1 MTPQENQALQTLL
14 SQLTQVKG
22 ITKDPQAD
30 AMIADAVARQ
40 PDAAYL
46 LVQRSMIMDQALNAA
61 KTQIS
66 DLQQQLQ
73 HAQPQNA
80 NKSFLD
86 ANSWGNTGAGM
97 ERSVAGTNTGA
108 ATERSVTGA
117 EIPANMPRQNAVPAP
132 NTVPAPNAARAA
144 SPGFLGGGAGS
155 MLGTMAATAAGV
167 AGGAFLFQGIG
178 NLLGNH
184 PLQGASEQLDKTQAA
199 PANAAE
205 NDASAQNS
213 DTASNNDMQPADDTT
228 DDQEV
233 ASDSGFDDSG
243 FDDGSFD
250 V

>member
-22 ITKDPQAD
+22 ITKDPQAE

-46 LVQRSMIMDQALNAA
+46 LVQRSMILEQALDAA
-61 KTQIS
+61 KAQIS
-66 DLQQQLQ
+66 DLQRQLQ
-73 HAQPQNA
+73 HAQPQDTD
-80 NKSFLD
+80 KSFLD
-86 ANSWGNTGAGM
+86 ANSWGNTGGGA
-97 ERSVAGTNTGA
+97 ERSVTGA
-108 ATERSVTGA
+108 GMGAGMERSVTGA
-117 EIPANMPRQNAVPAP
+117 ELPANMPKQNAVPAP
-132 NTVPAPNAARAA
+132 NAVRAA

-184 PLQGASEQLDKTQAA
+184 PQQGASEQLANKEAA

-213 DTASNNDMQPADDTT
+213 DTASNDDMGSGDDATT
-228 DDQEV
+228 DDLF
-233 ASDSGFDDSG
+233 ASDSS

>member
-22 ITKDPQAD
+22 ITKDPQAE

-46 LVQRSMIMDQALNAA
+46 LVQRSMILEQALDAA
-61 KTQIS
+61 KAQIS
-66 DLQQQLQ
+66 DLQKQLQ
-73 HAQPQNA
+73 HAQPQDA
-80 NKSFLD
+80 NKNFLD
-86 ANSWGNTGAGM
+86 ANSWGNTGADM
-97 ERSVAGTNTGA
+97 ERSVARADTGA
-108 ATERSVTGA
+108 GTERSVTGA
-117 EIPANMPRQNAVPAP
+117 EIPANMPRQNA
-132 NTVPAPNAARAA
+132 VPAPNAARAA

-184 PLQGASEQLDKTQAA
+184 PQQVASEHLDKKEAA

-205 NDASAQNS
+205 NDASAQNP
-213 DTASNNDMQPADDTT
+213 DTALNNDMEPADDTT
-228 DDQEV
+228 TDDLF
-233 ASDSGFDDSG
+233 ASDSG